1 MSQSI
6 ADGGRGRLLLQGRS
20 ISRGPSS
27 LEVIALVVL
36 GLAMAFVGYKV
47 YASATDLN
55 APLPTAATY
64 IPAFE
69 TTLNSTISAS
79 GSAAAGQQAALT
91 FGSAGE
97 VTEVLVNLGESVAA
111 GEPLARI
118 EDTEL
123 QQSLAIA
130 EASLAS
136 AQARLDAV
144 LEGASAS
151 DTASAL
157 QSISSAQGQVLTAE
171 ANLDEVLSKP
181 TLSEIAAA
189 EQSLLNAQTALQNAR
204 DALVEARSDLSNPQ
218 NLEGV
223 SSGSLERAI
232 ESAELG
238 LVVAQQK
245 YDETLAGPDAGEIQ
259 SVQLS
264 LETARASLGAADARY
279 AELMGPAAADVVAPL
294 EASLTQAKI
303 AVENAA
309 SDLEAA
315 TIVAPFDGLVSEVN
329 LVVGDR
335 VSGTAEVIVVM
346 NPDLVEIESSVDQS
360 DIINLAVGQSATVT
374 FDAMPGRTYNAE
386 VSAIGPAPS
395 VQQGVVTFPVNLTI
409 NTADL
414 ATDVPLPAPGMT
426 ASILVTTERVDDA
439 LVVPSRAV
447 SGAGRQQVVTV
458 KTPAG
463 DEVRPVTTGTT
474 NGTLTQILSGLEPG
488 DEVLVIAAS
497 TGGTQTQQT
506 TEQQFP
512 GPVGVPGGGGGRGLQ
527 AP

>member
-309 SDLEAA
+309 SD
-315 TIVAPFDGLVSEVN
+315 
-329 LVVGDR
+329 R
-335 VSGTAEVIVVM
+335 
-346 NPDLVEIESSVDQS
+346 SSC
-360 DIINLAVGQSATVT
+360 
-374 FDAMPGRTYNAE
+374 RW
-386 VSAIGPAPS
+386 
-395 VQQGVVTFPVNLTI
+395 
-409 NTADL
+409 
-414 ATDVPLPAPGMT
+414 
-426 ASILVTTERVDDA
+426 
-439 LVVPSRAV
+439 
-447 SGAGRQQVVTV
+447 
-458 KTPAG
+458 
-463 DEVRPVTTGTT
+463 
-474 NGTLTQILSGLEPG
+474 
-488 DEVLVIAAS
+488 S
-497 TGGTQTQQT
+497 TGEYVTAC
-506 TEQQFP
+506 P
-512 GPVGVPGGGGGRGLQ
+512 WRRRRSRRLV
-527 AP
+527 